1 MYTDEM
7 QCAEI
12 IYNVPD
18 ASDIQEQEGHLQ
30 VSDQGNRA
38 HPSLTDYMQAGA
50 GNDIPEFCA
59 TYIVN
64 YIFWYPP
71 IFG

>member
-1 MYTDEM
+1 MNLAILKMYTDEM

-38 HPSLTDYMQAGA
+38 HPSVTDYMQAGA

-59 TYIVN
+59 TQ
-64 YIFWYPP
+64 
-71 IFG
+71 